1 MNREIFVFGGHPSFR
16 YVSAEVFFRDF
27 KVGSVVLHSGQRFIH
42 CLHQLVVPFQEN
54 CSTMRAFGNLIH
66 LLDLDTGLLL
76 LQVEVGQAVIDGSI
90 DPAGGQQINR
100 LIEALGGYDLGTVV
114 CGDFAEVAGERL
126 AGFLPLRSAKVLI
139 S

>member
-16 YVSAEVFFRDF
+16 YVSAKILLGDL
-27 KVGSVVLHSGQRFIH
+27 KVGSIALHSSHRFVHSLYQPVI
-42 CLHQLVVPFQEN
+42 PFQED

-66 LLDLDTGLLL
+66 LLDLDIRFLL

-100 LIEALGGYDLGTVV
+100 LIEALGRYDLGTVV